1 MTHLKTQFVILSTH
15 STHTI
20 TLTIHL
26 QCIKLLSIIC
36 KSIYQFIKTETYFI
50 IGNHECAT
58 QISISR
64 MSKISLRTSNTR
76 LLHQQKKK
84 WPKMDVRLKP
94 FGFCCSMDR
103 FDPLSRYDQ
112 RMPPYKSSL
121 TAITSV
127 HECPV
132 SKIQTQF
139 FTPRLS
145 RNKKRLG
152 KGRMSEMEDQQRL
165 GNDTMNYFHIN
176 RRDGSIKWYLED
188 EIALAKNIFWTEKQR
203 VHNEERDKI
212 ISIAKKQM
220 KKRMKYLLN
229 LRYPR
234 WYQDFSPNQMKNLM
248 NLENVMRT
256 DYEETTT
263 SGTQKSLM
271 AIGVV
276 STFFTLKP
284 IVIKELHKSCNLNGV
299 DFLREIYKIL
309 TGNDFLEEGYK
320 KVYDCNERIILSAI
334 AFLTLPQTV
343 EELHKRLPPVIMP
356 KLPPKPKPPTCF
368 PRRKDSCPYK
378 EELFRRSDWAGYRNK
393 LQKWQ
398 KQYKLLAVPKVILPY
413 QKYNQLLNNNNAALK
428 FKKQGK
434 NIYGQLEKDSAKELQ
449 KISATKLDQTSMT
462 SIDYQL
468 KHKKDFSKR
477 EISEVEKSIIDV
489 PQLPDKK
496 TLVLKPPRASQ
507 KSWLGEKD
515 AHYVI
520 SGAYEDAATGSVTY
534 EISGVANVTPSNSD
548 ERFFA
553 VLKRDKPK
561 KIFPGGRE
569 NLSRNWQ
576 EWLQNADEEF
586 RQVEDEADELIK
598 SIQSITKLSFPEPVC
613 DSCCLCRQTRKTRE
627 RMRQSKAPYLLI
639 DNIIQNDENKYI
651 VGSVAMHSPGPSPTE
666 SPIDLLE
673 MVASKDE
680 ITTNIII
687 NGVTDHNGKTQY
699 LVSGIQ
705 KDKIHIPSRVSEFPA
720 PQPVIRN
727 IPPCACAIQQMSKED
742 RASPSL
748 SKDDI
753 SWTKDGGLCPGK
765 KYRPNEPG
773 AYSCKKYPG
782 DKSCRRN
789 PFMKE
794 ILKMKKKKTE
804 EQGEEEQEGK
814 AELIDTM
821 KKEAK
826 TVREKRKDK
835 FIPDLNYPAY
845 DYPWNLSRTAPSA
858 EISKTDYEL
867 TLKLTSPVL
876 PATSTSPG
884 AQKRQTNISPSNKK
898 LEKFAES
905 TKNKDISDK
914 ASGNISLNLSKRF
927 EEQKKERDTM
937 DKNIKQDRNR
947 PLNKILGD
955 EKDTQFSDK
964 ISKSTAKNK
973 IKKPQLKLPS
983 NKIIKQQQPK
993 NIVKK
998 RSKRDKK
1005 KIAVDETEQLDGRK
1019 REMARLKNMLKLPIG
1034 ILGDVQ
1040 PALLPEEL
1048 QAIRQSEEK
1057 TDDLSDSAISID
1069 EEESR
1074 IRKGPCGWRTKS
1086 EQELPAKK
1094 TLAYLCEPD
1103 YPLESMAIRPGGR
1116 PCDCRENRSKKKIL
1130 KYNVGGLVEKKD
1142 GRGARRTKLREENR
1156 IIDGVA
1162 YFTPPASP
1170 RRSDEYIPEYDLLES
1185 PYDMCVGEVTDERL
1199 KLIEKYSGPKS
1210 LIEKTRK
1217 RAKSC
1222 RCNSGVTKEA
1232 RFADRKK
1239 DIEET
1244 RQKLMESKS
1253 PEERWTVALKDAALT
1268 DYFTQPRDRTRCW
1281 TSCRKYARSVRPRRL
1296 KVVKPVCEC
1305 KNERKIVERNEE
1317 RSRWK
1322 MRQRRLKALKK
1333 QAFMHVVDTSRP
1345 IVENT
1350 NLIIS
1355 EVQRIPR
1362 KTEHEGDVK
1371 YCISGVAK
1379 DLSVS
1384 PPQPILDGLKMSTP
1398 FQTPEPS
1405 KEDIPSVALH
1415 RHWSPM
1421 DVPPGPLP
1429 RKDAALKEEMN
1440 RRKKARDEALTLIYG
1455 DMNERDSTRRTY
1467 QNVRDQGKPMQGVGK
1482 TQETWKSHKNVE
1494 EKTSGAVIELCS
1506 SSKKTDSE
1514 IKRQD
1519 TSREIIV
1526 SKVIPEDEKYFEEAT
1541 GKIGYR
1547 SDTSY
1552 KQIIERTGEDEQRH
1566 QINDSDDKKRTSS
1579 QPNLTQIIKAELKKM
1594 SEEGYVFAKLPKCY
1608 LMPQLQDWIM
1618 HREGV
1623 AFSETDKKNL
1633 MRETVSIW
1641 QLIETVPMPKIET
1654 PSLHMTKQQLRRLIF
1669 DRAEE
1674 IKKKIEKEKATF
1686 HSGVRKARVSHARTM
1701 WSTMEFGKF
1710 PSASFKR
1717 AFFTYMASKEADGH
1731 VYRPWLTSEVCGRDP
1746 DFSCYQ

>member
-1 MTHLKTQFVILSTH
+1 MKIIILDVI
-15 STHTI
+15 
-20 TLTIHL
+20 
-26 QCIKLLSIIC
+26 
-36 KSIYQFIKTETYFI
+36 
-50 IGNHECAT
+50 N
-58 QISISR
+58 SR
-64 MSKISLRTSNTR
+64 LR
-76 LLHQQKKK
+76 K

-309 TGNDFLEEGYK
+309 TGNDFLEEGYSIFCCILILDIRKTNFPK

-639 DNIIQNDENKYI
+639 DNIIQNDENK
-651 VGSVAMHSPGPSPTE
+651 
-666 SPIDLLE
+666 
-673 MVASKDE
+673 
-680 ITTNIII
+680 
-687 NGVTDHNGKTQY
+687 
-699 LVSGIQ
+699 
-705 KDKIHIPSRVSEFPA
+705 
-720 PQPVIRN
+720 
-727 IPPCACAIQQMSKED
+727 
-742 RASPSL
+742 
-748 SKDDI
+748 
-753 SWTKDGGLCPGK
+753 
-765 KYRPNEPG
+765 
-773 AYSCKKYPG
+773 
-782 DKSCRRN
+782 
-789 PFMKE
+789 
-794 ILKMKKKKTE
+794 
-804 EQGEEEQEGK
+804 
-814 AELIDTM
+814 
-821 KKEAK
+821 
-826 TVREKRKDK
+826 
-835 FIPDLNYPAY
+835 
-845 DYPWNLSRTAPSA
+845 
-858 EISKTDYEL
+858 
-867 TLKLTSPVL
+867 
-876 PATSTSPG
+876 
-884 AQKRQTNISPSNKK
+884 
-898 LEKFAES
+898 
-905 TKNKDISDK
+905 
-914 ASGNISLNLSKRF
+914 
-927 EEQKKERDTM
+927 
-937 DKNIKQDRNR
+937 
-947 PLNKILGD
+947 
-955 EKDTQFSDK
+955 
-964 ISKSTAKNK
+964 
-973 IKKPQLKLPS
+973 
-983 NKIIKQQQPK
+983 
-993 NIVKK
+993 
-998 RSKRDKK
+998 DKK

-1641 QLIETVPMPKIET
+1641 QLIET
-1654 PSLHMTKQQLRRLIF
+1654 
-1669 DRAEE
+1669 
-1674 IKKKIEKEKATF
+1674 IEKEKATF

>member
-1 MTHLKTQFVILSTH
+1 
-15 STHTI
+15 
-20 TLTIHL
+20 
-26 QCIKLLSIIC
+26 
-36 KSIYQFIKTETYFI
+36 
-50 IGNHECAT
+50 
-58 QISISR
+58 
-64 MSKISLRTSNTR
+64 
-76 LLHQQKKK
+76 
-84 WPKMDVRLKP
+84 
-94 FGFCCSMDR
+94 MDR

-188 EIALAKNIFWTEKQR
+188 EIALAKNIFWTEKQ
-203 VHNEERDKI
+203 
-212 ISIAKKQM
+212 Q
-220 KKRMKYLLN
+220 
-229 LRYPR
+229 
-234 WYQDFSPNQMKNLM
+234 
-248 NLENVMRT
+248 NVMRT

-284 IVIKELHKSCNLNGV
+284 IVIKELHKS
-299 DFLREIYKIL
+299 
-309 TGNDFLEEGYK
+309 
-320 KVYDCNERIILSAI
+320 IILSAI

-378 EELFRRSDWAGYRNK
+378 EELFRRPDWAGYRNK

-449 KISATKLDQTSMT
+449 KISATKLDQTM
-462 SIDYQL
+462 
-468 KHKKDFSKR
+468 
-477 EISEVEKSIIDV
+477 
-489 PQLPDKK
+489 
-496 TLVLKPPRASQ
+496 LKPPRASQ

-687 NGVTDHNGKTQY
+687 NG
-699 LVSGIQ
+699 
-705 KDKIHIPSRVSEFPA
+705 
-720 PQPVIRN
+720 PVIRN